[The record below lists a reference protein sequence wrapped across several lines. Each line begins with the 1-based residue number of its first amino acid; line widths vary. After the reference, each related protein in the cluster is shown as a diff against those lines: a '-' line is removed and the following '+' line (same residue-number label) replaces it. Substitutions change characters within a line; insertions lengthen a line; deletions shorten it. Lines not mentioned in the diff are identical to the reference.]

1 MKSAIDDILKEIG
14 LETPDLPPITKREAI
29 QMGLVQGR
37 EMPQKGICG
46 KSVYP
51 SQAKC
56 NQAINHLLKNGGG
69 NTSFL
74 RAYLCDECGGGSW
87 HMSSFNPNKR

>member
-1 MKSAIDDILKEIG
+1 MKSRIDDILKQIG
-14 LETPDLPPITKREAI
+14 LETPDLEPINKREAI
-29 QMGLVQGR
+29 QMGLVEGR
-37 EMPQKGICG
+37 EKPKKGICG

-56 NQAINHLLKNGGG
+56 NQAINHLLKNGNS

-74 RAYLCDECGGGSW
+74 RAYQCEECKGGW
-87 HMSSFNPNKR
+87 HMSSFNPNKRK